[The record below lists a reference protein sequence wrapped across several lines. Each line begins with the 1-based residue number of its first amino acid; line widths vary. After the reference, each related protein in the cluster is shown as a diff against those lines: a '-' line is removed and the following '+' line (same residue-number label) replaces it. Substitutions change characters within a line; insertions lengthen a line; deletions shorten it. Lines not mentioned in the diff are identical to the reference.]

1 MLRAYSAFL
10 AIALSAVAIAACGSD
25 AATEDGE
32 APEERSQP
40 VPELPRGWK
49 VNTNSGGGFAL
60 GVPPGWRPQRDGIR
74 TRLAS
79 PDELVGITV
88 TPDRS
93 DEPLDAD
100 LEQLTE
106 ATAVE
111 YGRQFDDF
119 EIGGTKRY
127 EHQYDAFSAAAR
139 AEDKGVRQKVELILL
154 RRDGIVTFTVVTQRN
169 ERFGSGVYVPTIDR
183 VVRSIR
189 SRPVG
194 G

>member
-1 MLRAYSAFL
+1 M
-10 AIALSAVAIAACGSD
+10 
-25 AATEDGE
+25 
-32 APEERSQP
+32 
-40 VPELPRGWK
+40 PELPRGWK
-49 VNTNSGGGFAL
+49 VDENSGGGFAL
-60 GVPPGWRPQRDGIR
+60 GVPPGWRAKRDGIR
-74 TRLAS
+74 TRLTS
-79 PDELVGITV
+79 PDDLVGITV

-93 DEPLDAD
+93 DEPLEAD

-127 EHQYDAFSAAAR
+127 DHAYAAFSAPAKAK
-139 AEDKGVRQKVELILL
+139 DDGVGQVVELILL

-169 ERFGSGVYVPTIDR
+169 VRFGSGVYVPMIDR

>member
-1 MLRAYSAFL
+1 MLRAYSCLFAVAF
-10 AIALSAVAIAACGSD
+10 AAVAIAACGSD

-32 APEERSQP
+32 APDESSRP

-49 VNTNSGGGFAL
+49 VDSNSGGGFAL
-60 GVPPGWRPQRDGIR
+60 GVPPGWRAERDGIR
-74 TRLAS
+74 TRLTS
-79 PDELVGITV
+79 PDELVGISV

-93 DEPLDAD
+93 DEPLETD
-100 LEQLTE
+100 LEELTE

-127 EHQYDAFSAAAR
+127 DHAYEAFAASANAR
-139 AEDKGVRQKVELILL
+139 NDGVAQDVELILL

-169 ERFGSGVYVPTIDR
+169 VRFGSGVYVPTIDR